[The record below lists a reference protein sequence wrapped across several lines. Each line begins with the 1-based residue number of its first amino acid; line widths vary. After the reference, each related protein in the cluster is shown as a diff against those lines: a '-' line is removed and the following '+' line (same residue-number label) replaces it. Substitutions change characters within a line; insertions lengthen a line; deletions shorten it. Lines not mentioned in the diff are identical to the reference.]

1 MQDDERK
8 VLPSI
13 EEAMQHLLD
22 LSEDADAFDRTQDNI
37 SRRKLSKKISDTIF
51 ILKQALTKI

>member
-1 MQDDERK
+1 MDNEQK

-13 EEAMQHLLD
+13 EKAMEKLIEV
-22 LSEDADAFDRTQDNI
+22 SEHADAFDRTEDKV
-37 SRRKLSKKISDTIF
+37 SKARLSTGITDIII